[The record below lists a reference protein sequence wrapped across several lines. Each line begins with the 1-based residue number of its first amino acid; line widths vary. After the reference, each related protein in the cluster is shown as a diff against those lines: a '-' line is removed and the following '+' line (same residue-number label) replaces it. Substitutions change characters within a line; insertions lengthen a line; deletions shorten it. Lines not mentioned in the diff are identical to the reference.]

1 MKKGAAFRRVSISKW
16 CSWSHT
22 QLSELAWPGPPP
34 LIRIGGDMFMSF
46 CNQTSRW
53 RARAGL
59 NGANHHQFPLLFKR
73 WNDLRL
79 SHHFGEKKTI
89 KNLFLHTC
97 IYDQGDYSPLNGD
110 LCVLHDIEERKNLM
124 NVADRWGGGGRL
136 KPSEFKQILTLA
148 TLCPR
153 PHCRWPRM
161 HAFYR
166 HLTASNSAQ
175 RITLRGTI
183 VAALLLY
190 RRARTHCF

>member
-1 MKKGAAFRRVSISKW
+1 MK
-16 CSWSHT
+16 WS
-22 QLSELAWPGPPP
+22 AIKPP
-34 LIRIGGDMFMSF
+34 L
-46 CNQTSRW
+46 W
-53 RARAGL
+53 
-59 NGANHHQFPLLFKR
+59 
-73 WNDLRL
+73 
-79 SHHFGEKKTI
+79 GEKKPI

-124 NVADRWGGGGRL
+124 NVADRWGGGRL

-190 RRARTHCF
+190 RRARTHCFSPRRSRTERANICLSTLLPVMPVGPQYCNKSRRCFTLSPCNQSNYLSSIKINNSWLGWCGQRL

>member
-1 MKKGAAFRRVSISKW
+1 
-16 CSWSHT
+16 
-22 QLSELAWPGPPP
+22 
-34 LIRIGGDMFMSF
+34 MFMSF

-59 NGANHHQFPLLFKR
+59 NGANHHQFPLPFKR

-79 SHHFGEKKTI
+79 SHHLKKNPFLCTHAFMI
-89 KNLFLHTC
+89 RVITAPWMETYAFFTKN
-97 IYDQGDYSPLNGD
+97 Q
-110 LCVLHDIEERKNLM
+110 M
-124 NVADRWGGGGRL
+124 NVADRWSMGGCWGGVLRL

-153 PHCRWPRM
+153 PHCCWPRM

-166 HLTASNSAQ
+166 RLTASNSAQ

-183 VAALLLY
+183 VAALLLC
-190 RRARTHCF
+190 RRAQTHCF